1 MKEGGRWARYGQPW
15 WPASVSVDEEERW
28 RFREAKRKCGGR
40 CDWHVGPV
48 RSKSTLKISHLS
60 ESNGSNIFDDVA

>member
-1 MKEGGRWARYGQPW
+1 VEVSGG
-15 WPASVSVDEEERW
+15 EEETW
-28 RFREAKRKCGGR
+28 REMGF